1 MAGNVL
7 AGAGTGIVLCNDV
20 IMEPYLD
27 ISFGATGVFCYISV
41 IVSDWNQV

>member
-7 AGAGTGIVLCNDV
+7 AGTGTGIVLCNDV

-27 ISFGATGVFCYISV
+27 ISFGTTGVFGYISV

>member
-7 AGAGTGIVLCNDV
+7 AGTGTGIVLCNDV
-20 IMEPYLD
+20 IMETYLD
-27 ISFGATGVFCYISV
+27 ISLGTTGVFGYISV